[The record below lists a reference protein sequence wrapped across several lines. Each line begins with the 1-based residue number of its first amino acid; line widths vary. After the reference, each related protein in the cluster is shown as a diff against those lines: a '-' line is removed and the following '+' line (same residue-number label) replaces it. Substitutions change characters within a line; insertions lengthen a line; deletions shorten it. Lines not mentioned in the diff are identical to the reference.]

1 MSVLAIKHAS
11 LGCSGSGVVRTTK
24 ELEMSRNCKHIE
36 IMLLVIMFQQTVWK
50 SGGASGATK
59 SFLFNHKT
67 WTEKS
72 FVFSQSPLKLILH
85 YTPAMDYWQI
95 GLICHS
101 V

>member
-1 MSVLAIKHAS
+1 MP
-11 LGCSGSGVVRTTK
+11 
-24 ELEMSRNCKHIE
+24 
-36 IMLLVIMFQQTVWK
+36 LVIMFQQTVWK
-50 SGGASGATK
+50 SGRASGATK
-59 SFLFNHKT
+59 CFLFNCKT

-72 FVFSQSPLKLILH
+72 FVFLQFPPKLILH